1 MTQYNKFFKWLKD
14 NNKLE
19 IYSSMIDIY
28 YNHGSIKQNRYT
40 ALQGIVELERQYSM
54 SKLTIEQQIKIAK
67 EEDELAKD

>member
-1 MTQYNKFFKWLKD
+1 
-14 NNKLE
+14 
-19 IYSSMIDIY
+19 MIDIY